1 MNAKG
6 SLQGRLL
13 RLVLGVVAVAWL
25 VALAA
30 TWRDAQH
37 ELDELLDSHLTQAA
51 ALLVV
56 QQSTSFGDEGHQA
69 DAPLLHRYAPKVAF
83 QVYHEGRLAARSAN
97 APAEPMAGSR
107 QHRNDGFTTVRIR
120 GATWRVFATHGA
132 ENDVQVYVGE
142 QVDSR
147 YAISLAVLR
156 SALWPLAVMLPLL
169 ALALWW
175 AIRTGLL
182 PLQRLGQALAQRRPA
197 ALEPLPVQDLPNEM
211 MPMVTALN
219 ILFDRIATLIE
230 SERRFTS
237 DAAHELRTPIAAIRA
252 QAQVALGEPD
262 SSVRKQALRQ
272 TLAGCDRATHLVN
285 QLLTLSRLES
295 GTAPQLAPTDLAA
308 VCRDV
313 VAELAP
319 AAIGRHQR
327 LELDGAEHCEVSGNE
342 TLLRALVRNLVD
354 NAVRYAGDG
363 AHIACRLTAGDG
375 RFTFSVEDSGPGVSA
390 EALGRLGVRFYRKSG
405 MTESGSGLG
414 WSICA
419 RICRVHGFELKAS
432 RSADLGGLRAEVS
445 GSSGA

>member
-37 ELDELLDSHLTQAA
+37 ELDELLDSHLAQAA

-56 QQSTSFGDEGHQA
+56 QQSTSFGDEGRQA

-83 QVYHEGRLAARSAN
+83 QVFHEGRLAARSAN
-97 APAEPMAGSR
+97 APAQPMVDAREHR
-107 QHRNDGFTTVRIR
+107 QGGFSTVRLS
-120 GATWRVFATHGA
+120 GATWRVFAAHGA

-142 QVDSR
+142 QLDSR

-156 SALWPLAVMLPLL
+156 SALWPLAVVLPVL

-175 AIRTGLL
+175 AIRTGLM
-182 PLQRLGQALAQRRPA
+182 PLQRLGDVLAQRRPA
-197 ALEPLPVQDLPNEM
+197 VLEPLSVQGLPKEM

-219 ILFDRIATLIE
+219 SLFDRIAALID

-262 SSVRKQALRQ
+262 SMVRQQALLQ

-295 GTAPQLAPTDLAA
+295 GTAPQLGPTDLAA

-313 VAELAP
+313 VGELAP
-319 AAIGRHQR
+319 AAISRHQQ
-327 LELDGAEHCEVSGNE
+327 LEFDGAGQCQVSGNE

-363 AHIACRLTAGDG
+363 ARIACRLAATNG
-375 RFTFSVEDSGPGVSA
+375 RFTLSVDDSGPG
-390 EALGRLGVRFYRKSG
+390 LGIEELGQLGVRFSRKSG
-405 MTESGSGLG
+405 TAESGSGLG
-414 WSICA
+414 WSICE
-419 RICRVHGFELKAS
+419 RICRVHGYTLQAM
-432 RSADLGGLRAEVS
+432 RSTDLGGFRAEVS
-445 GSSGA
+445 GQSKA

>member
-13 RLVLGVVAVAWL
+13 RLVIGVVAVAWL

-37 ELDELLDSHLTQAA
+37 ELDELLDSHLAQAA

-56 QQSTSFGDEGHQA
+56 QQSTSFGDEAHQA
-69 DAPLLHRYAPKVAF
+69 DAQLLHRYAPKVAF

-97 APAEPMAGSR
+97 APVQPMVDSR
-107 QHRNDGFTTVRIR
+107 QHAKDGFTTVRLS
-120 GATWRVFATHGA
+120 GATWRVFAAHGA
-132 ENDVQVYVGE
+132 ESDVQVYVGE
-142 QVDSR
+142 RLDSR

-156 SALWPLAVMLPLL
+156 SALWPLAVVLPVL

-175 AIRTGLL
+175 AIRTGLS
-182 PLQRLGQALAQRRPA
+182 PLQRLGHVLAQRRPA
-197 ALEPLPVQDLPNEM
+197 ALEPLPVQDLPKEM
-211 MPMVTALN
+211 VPMVSALN
-219 ILFDRIATLIE
+219 SLFDRIGTLIE

-262 SSVRKQALRQ
+262 SGVRQQALLQ

-295 GTAPQLAPTDLAA
+295 GTAPQLAPTNLAA
-308 VCRDV
+308 ICRDV

-319 AAIGRHQR
+319 AAIGRHQQ
-327 LELDGAEHCEVSGNE
+327 LEFDGTSQCQVSGNE
-342 TLLRALVRNLVD
+342 SLLRALVRNLVD
-354 NAVRYAGDG
+354 NAVRYAGEG
-363 AHIACRLTAGDG
+363 AQIACRLTDSGG
-375 RFTFSVEDSGPGVSA
+375 RFTFSVEDSGPGLSA
-390 EALGRLGVRFYRKSG
+390 EELGQLGVRFYRKSG
-405 MTESGSGLG
+405 MTEAGSGLG
-414 WSICA
+414 WSICK
-419 RICRVHGFELKAS
+419 RICRVHGFELHAG
-432 RSADLGGLRAEVS
+432 RSTDLGGLRAEIT
-445 GSSGA
+445 GTSGA